1 MKWEMR
7 SGKGMAALRKMACLF
22 GIWLLF
28 SLTSFMPHAAAQP
41 MTVQAVDTD
50 VRSLLLSVARAGG
63 IHLVIGGDVAGQVT
77 VNLTEE
83 PMEIL
88 RAVAQ
93 TNGLSFTQK
102 GNGIVLITSASGKGL
117 YDAYQWKI
125 RYADPQEL
133 ADAINLYWSEE
144 GNRQKTSNVNK
155 DNENM
160 SGRLSDRQKLTAS
173 KEPTKD
179 RAQGRGVFVDATGG
193 SLVYFGTPKDAGSI
207 GAMIEKLDV
216 PPRQVS
222 LEAKVVALTKDGSK
236 SIGVE
241 WDSGAQADTITVSR
255 AAEGGPF
262 RGYSEIRL
270 HELVSDGRAKILARP
285 NITTLQ
291 GREAFIKIGG
301 DVPIAKT
308 RTTNRETTQSYD
320 YRPVGIILQCTR
332 RINADGTITT
342 RVHTEVS
349 TPEYINDLK
358 TYRFQDRQADTN
370 VRLRDGETMVIG
382 GLIGQEEA
390 RHMSGIPL
398 LSRLPVLGGFFRYRK
413 SSRQD
418 SEIMIFLTAHAV
430 EPRGAAS

>member
-1 MKWEMR
+1 MKQGAKR
-7 SGKGMAALRKMACLF
+7 KKGSNATETLAALFGMGLWLNLF
-22 GIWLLF
+22 L
-28 SLTSFMPHAAAQP
+28 SMPLAAAKP

-50 VRSLLLSVARAGG
+50 VRALLLSVARAGG

-83 PMEIL
+83 PMAVL

-93 TNGLSFTQK
+93 TDGLAFVQKENGT
-102 GNGIVLITSASGKGL
+102 VLITSASGSGL
-117 YDAYQWKI
+117 YDAHAWKV

-133 ADAINLYWSEE
+133 ADAVNLYWSEA
-144 GNRQKTSNVNK
+144 GNHQKTSNKSK
-155 DNENM
+155 DSMNRQA
-160 SGRLSDRQKLTAS
+160 SLPTRQKAS
-173 KEPTKD
+173 LPTE
-179 RAQGRGVFVDATGG
+179 RTRNEAQSGGVFVDATGG
-193 SLVYFGTPKDAGSI
+193 SLVYFGTPRDASRI

-241 WDSGAQADTITVSR
+241 WDGGVQADTITVR
-255 AAEGGPF
+255 RVAAGGPF
-262 RGYSEIRL
+262 RGDSEIRL
-270 HELVSDGRAKILARP
+270 HELVSDGRARILSRP

-320 YRPVGIILQCTR
+320 YRPVGIILQCTP

-342 RVHTEVS
+342 RVHTEIS
-349 TPEYINDLK
+349 TPEYVNDLK

-382 GLIGQEEA
+382 GLIGQEEV

-398 LSRLPVLGGFFRYRK
+398 LSRLPVLGSFFRYLK

-418 SEIMIFLTAHAV
+418 AELMIFLTAHAIDSQD
-430 EPRGAAS
+430 AAS

>member
-1 MKWEMR
+1 MKQ
-7 SGKGMAALRKMACLF
+7 GAKCKKGSNANGTLAAFFGMGLWLSLF
-22 GIWLLF
+22 L
-28 SLTSFMPHAAAQP
+28 SMPLAAAKP

-50 VRSLLLSVARAGG
+50 VRALLLSVARAGG
-63 IHLVIGGDVAGQVT
+63 IPLVIGGDVTGQVT

-83 PMEIL
+83 PMAVL

-93 TNGLSFTQK
+93 TDGLAFVQKENGT
-102 GNGIVLITSASGKGL
+102 VWITSASGSGL
-117 YDAYQWKI
+117 YDAHVWKV

-133 ADAINLYWSEE
+133 ADAVNLYWSAA
-144 GNRQKTSNVNK
+144 GNHQKTSNKSK
-155 DNENM
+155 D
-160 SGRLSDRQKLTAS
+160 SGNQQASLPARQKAS
-173 KEPTKD
+173 LPTE
-179 RAQGRGVFVDATGG
+179 RTRNEAQNGGVFVDATGG
-193 SLVYFGTPKDAGSI
+193 SLVYFGTPRDASRI

-241 WDSGAQADTITVSR
+241 WDSGVQADTITMRRV
-255 AAEGGPF
+255 AAGGPF
-262 RGYSEIRL
+262 RGDSEIRL
-270 HELVSDGRAKILARP
+270 HELVSDGRARILSRP

-320 YRPVGIILQCTR
+320 YRPVGIILQCTP

-342 RVHTEVS
+342 RVHTEIS
-349 TPEYINDLK
+349 TPEYVNDLK

-398 LSRLPVLGGFFRYRK
+398 LSRLPVLGGFFRYLK

-418 SEIMIFLTAHAV
+418 AELMIFLTAHAIDSHD
-430 EPRGAAS
+430 AAS